1 MPKIVRFNQF
11 GGPEVLKFVEEASR
25 QPGKGEVRLRVKAA
39 GLNRAESMFFRGQY
53 IEEPKLPSGLGYE
66 AAGGV
71 EAFGPYADKKWMGK
85 TVATIPVCSMND
97 DRMLG
102 EGVISP
108 SAMLGEYAAKLS
120 AAACAAG

>member
-1 MPKIVRFNQF
+1 MPKIVRLNQF

-66 AAGGV
+66 AAGVG
-71 EAFGPYADKKWMGK
+71 EAVCPAVDKSGLGNTVGRLPRFWMSGY
-85 TVATIPVCSMND
+85 TM
-97 DRMLG
+97 RG
-102 EGVISP
+102 REVISP
-108 SAMLGEYAAKLS
+108 AAVVWDDAAKTT
-120 AAACAAG
+120 